1 MELVDAAELLGIQ
14 MDDLQVGGNTNFQ
27 NFIDDW
33 YQYYSRARTKSFY
46 IIFTPRKKIILIPKV
61 GVTKVPRT
69 VLMQKKR
76 RLAADQ
82 DAHLDYK
89 DQEQATLDYDAAV
102 KIESADMEEFEEA
115 EENIDINVDQGQAV
129 KIEGSSRKRRQ
140 VDHNL
145 PCNVCG
151 KRFPNKRRLEV
162 HAIIHTDKKPY
173 ECDQCDR
180 AFNQLANLMT
190 HKKKMHFNQ
199 IGTQEIADRDIDGD
213 DHEVNVEMDEAEPS
227 LSTQVEPENEVVQQ
241 NTSQPAEET
250 DVQNC
255 EPSSQDVISE

>member
-1 MELVDAAELLGIQ
+1 M
-14 MDDLQVGGNTNFQ
+14 
-27 NFIDDW
+27 
-33 YQYYSRARTKSFY
+33 
-46 IIFTPRKKIILIPKV
+46 
-61 GVTKVPRT
+61 TKVPRT

-89 DQEQATLDYDAAV
+89 DQEQSTLDYDAAV

-140 VDHNL
+140 VDHKL

-162 HAIIHTDKKPY
+162 HAGSPCIQ
-173 ECDQCDR
+173 DQTQ
-180 AFNQLANLMT
+180 AAAGLAG
-190 HKKKMHFNQ
+190 KKKTPTSSRGCSVALSNPREFKSRK
-199 IGTQEIADRDIDGD
+199 QEW
-213 DHEVNVEMDEAEPS
+213 
-227 LSTQVEPENEVVQQ
+227 
-241 NTSQPAEET
+241 
-250 DVQNC
+250 
-255 EPSSQDVISE
+255 

>member
-1 MELVDAAELLGIQ
+1 M
-14 MDDLQVGGNTNFQ
+14 
-27 NFIDDW
+27 
-33 YQYYSRARTKSFY
+33 
-46 IIFTPRKKIILIPKV
+46 
-61 GVTKVPRT
+61 TKVPRT

-82 DAHLDYK
+82 DVHLDYK
-89 DQEQATLDYDAAV
+89 DQEQVTLDYDAVV
-102 KIESADMEEFEEA
+102 KIESAGMGEFDEA
-115 EENIDINVDQGQAV
+115 EENLDINVDQGQAV
-129 KIEGSSRKRRQ
+129 KIEGSSKKIGESRKRRQ

-199 IGTQEIADRDIDGD
+199 TNTNVIAERDIDGD
-213 DHEVNVEMDEAEPS
+213 DYEVNVEIDEAEPS
-227 LSTQVEPENEVVQQ
+227 LSTQVEPENEIVQQ
-241 NTSQPAEET
+241 NISQPTEET

-255 EPSSQDVISE
+255 GPSSQDVISE

>member
-1 MELVDAAELLGIQ
+1 M
-14 MDDLQVGGNTNFQ
+14 
-27 NFIDDW
+27 
-33 YQYYSRARTKSFY
+33 KSSD
-46 IIFTPRKKIILIPKV
+46 IIFVPKV

-89 DQEQATLDYDAAV
+89 DQEQSTLDYDAAV
-102 KIESADMEEFEEA
+102 KIESAGLEEFEEA

-140 VDHNL
+140 VDHKL

-199 IGTQEIADRDIDGD
+199 IGTHEIAERDIDGD

-241 NTSQPAEET
+241 NTSQPTEET

-255 EPSSQDVISE
+255 GPSSQDVISE

>member
-1 MELVDAAELLGIQ
+1 M
-14 MDDLQVGGNTNFQ
+14 
-27 NFIDDW
+27 
-33 YQYYSRARTKSFY
+33 
-46 IIFTPRKKIILIPKV
+46 
-61 GVTKVPRT
+61 TKVPRT

-89 DQEQATLDYDAAV
+89 DQEQANLDYGAAV
-102 KIESADMEEFEEA
+102 KIESAGMEEFEEA
-115 EENIDINVDQGQAV
+115 EENLDINVDQGQAV

-140 VDHNL
+140 VDQNL
-145 PCNVCG
+145 PCTVCG

-199 IGTQEIADRDIDGD
+199 TNTNVIAESRDIDGD
-213 DHEVNVEMDEAEPS
+213 DYEVNVEMSEAEPS
-227 LSTQVEPENEVVQQ
+227 LSTSVEPENEVVQQ
-241 NTSQPAEET
+241 NTSQPAEES

-255 EPSSQDVISE
+255 GLSSQGVISE

>member
-1 MELVDAAELLGIQ
+1 M
-14 MDDLQVGGNTNFQ
+14 
-27 NFIDDW
+27 
-33 YQYYSRARTKSFY
+33 
-46 IIFTPRKKIILIPKV
+46 
-61 GVTKVPRT
+61 TKVPRT

-76 RLAADQ
+76 RQAADQ
-82 DAHLDYK
+82 DAHFDYK
-89 DQEQATLDYDAAV
+89 DQEQATLDYDVAV
-102 KIESADMEEFEEA
+102 KMEEFEEA
-115 EENIDINVDQGQAV
+115 EENLDINVDQGQTL

-190 HKKKMHFNQ
+190 HKKKMHSNQ
-199 IGTQEIADRDIDGD
+199 IGTNEIAERDIDGD
-213 DHEVNVEMDEAEPS
+213 DYEVNVEMSEAEPS
-227 LSTQVEPENEVVQQ
+227 LSTSVEPENEVVQQ
-241 NTSQPAEET
+241 NTSQPAEES

-255 EPSSQDVISE
+255 GLSSQGVISE

>member
-1 MELVDAAELLGIQ
+1 M
-14 MDDLQVGGNTNFQ
+14 
-27 NFIDDW
+27 
-33 YQYYSRARTKSFY
+33 
-46 IIFTPRKKIILIPKV
+46 
-61 GVTKVPRT
+61 TKVPRT

-76 RLAADQ
+76 RQAADQ
-82 DAHLDYK
+82 DAHFDYK
-89 DQEQATLDYDAAV
+89 DQEQATLDYDAVV
-102 KIESADMEEFEEA
+102 KIESAGMEEFDEA
-115 EENIDINVDQGQAV
+115 EENLDINVDQVQAV

-199 IGTQEIADRDIDGD
+199 TNTNVIAESRDIDGD
-213 DHEVNVEMDEAEPS
+213 DYEVNVEMSEAEPS
-227 LSTQVEPENEVVQQ
+227 LSTSVEPENEVVQQ
-241 NTSQPAEET
+241 NTSQPAEES

-255 EPSSQDVISE
+255 GLSSQGVISE

>member
-1 MELVDAAELLGIQ
+1 M
-14 MDDLQVGGNTNFQ
+14 F
-27 NFIDDW
+27 
-33 YQYYSRARTKSFY
+33 S
-46 IIFTPRKKIILIPKV
+46 PKV

-115 EENIDINVDQGQAV
+115 EENIDINVDQGQTV
-129 KIEGSSRKRRQ
+129 KIEGSSRKFGENRKRRQ

-199 IGTQEIADRDIDGD
+199 IGTHEIAERDIDGD

-241 NTSQPAEET
+241 NTSQPTEET
-250 DVQNC
+250 VHNSEQL
-255 EPSSQDVISE
+255 SSQDVISE